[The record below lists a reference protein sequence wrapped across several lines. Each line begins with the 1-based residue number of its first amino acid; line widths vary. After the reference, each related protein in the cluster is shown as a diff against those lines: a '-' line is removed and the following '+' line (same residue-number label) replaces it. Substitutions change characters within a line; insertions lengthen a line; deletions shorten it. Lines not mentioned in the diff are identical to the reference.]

1 MDHKNCF
8 SPFDDLSEVGNKN
21 MALSI
26 LATLASRST
35 PCSRRAQFAMLRRF
49 LGEMGDDSWGVLQG
63 LGVWGGFPQMTQLV
77 QFDGGKCPVHLA

>member
-1 MDHKNCF
+1 MERKNCF

-49 LGEMGDDSWGVLQG
+49 LGEMGDDSWAERFARFGSVG
-63 LGVWGGFPQMTQLV
+63 RFPTNDTTCSV
-77 QFDGGKCPVHLA
+77 